1 MWRPCPVAQTPLSP
15 FAWTPEPIAGP
26 DGVRITGGQGS
37 GRKLSG
43 CWRERLRG
51 KTPKGRRS
59 WESSQFGGTCP
70 RAGQPRGVPR
80 LPPHPPVAVSSK
92 SERKPSGPAWRG
104 VGGEVAARSSSAGP
118 GCRFVTSPVSQQART
133 ARAPPTRLPVRPPP
147 SGLWAL
153 PSLRGWACP
162 GRPGVSVPPRR

>member
-1 MWRPCPVAQTPLSP
+1 MCYQAWLLCNLAFPVLITKVCVTSMPSGPNITEPLCLNPRTHS
-15 FAWTPEPIAGP
+15 ATRWGAHHWWP
-26 DGVRITGGQGS
+26 DS

-51 KTPKGRRS
+51 KTRKGRNPAS
-59 WESSQFGGTCP
+59 L
-70 RAGQPRGVPR
+70 AGLAQELASLAGFPR
-80 LPPHPPVAVSSK
+80 LPPHPPVAVPSK

-133 ARAPPTRLPVRPPP
+133 ACAPPTRLPVRPPP
-147 SGLWAL
+147 SGL
-153 PSLRGWACP
+153 
-162 GRPGVSVPPRR
+162 